1 MDDTASWRDEF
12 VAMLRLGV
20 PLALTQLAQIAINT
34 TDVMFM
40 GRLSA
45 EALAAGGL
53 AMGVLFPL
61 LYFGVGVMSVT
72 APVVAQAVGRRDIRD
87 ARRAVR
93 QALWLALLVALP
105 AMLVLTQAETLLRL
119 LGQDAGVARAAHA
132 YLQAMLWGLPA
143 VLGFTVLR
151 GFIAAFSRTRAVL
164 IISVL
169 GVVANALLCW
179 ALMFGTLGLPRL
191 ELVGAGIAASLVNWL
206 MFLLL
211 GGHILLDRTF
221 RRYHLLGR
229 WWRVDWSHLV
239 SLARLGLP
247 VGLTL
252 VMETGIFGAA
262 ALVMGAL
269 GTAELAGHQIA
280 LQLAAITFM
289 VPLGIGQAATVR
301 VGLAVG
307 RRDLTGMR
315 RAGWSALMLGC
326 LFMAGTALLF
336 WLAPGPLVGLF
347 LRAEDEAG
355 RMAMD
360 LAMVYLGIAGLFQ
373 LVDGAQVVGQGALRG
388 MRDTAGP
395 MLIAGGGYWL
405 IGFPV
410 CAWLGLYT
418 DWRGAGVWTGLAL
431 GLAVVAVALV
441 WRFHRLSRHLPPEA
455 AAM

>member
-1 MDDTASWRDEF
+1 MSEQLSWRSEF
-12 VAMLRLGV
+12 AEMLRLGV

-45 EALAAGGL
+45 DALAAGGL
-53 AMGVLFPL
+53 AMGLLFPL

-105 AMLVLTQAETLLRL
+105 AMLVLTQAKTLLAIF
-119 LGQDAGVARAAHA
+119 GQDVGVAASSHD
-132 YLQAMLWGLPA
+132 YLQAMMWGLPA

-164 IISVL
+164 VISVF
-169 GVVANALLCW
+169 GVLANALLCW

-206 MFLLL
+206 MLLLL

-229 WWRVDWSHLV
+229 WWRVDWRHLV
-239 SLARLGLP
+239 GLARLGLP

-307 RRDLTGMR
+307 RQDLTGLR
-315 RAGWSALMLGC
+315 RAGWSAILLGC

-336 WLAPGPLVGLF
+336 WLVPGPLVGLF
-347 LRAEDEAG
+347 LRADDEAS
-355 RMAMD
+355 RRAMD
-360 LAMVYLGIAGLFQ
+360 FAMIYLGIAGLFQ
-373 LVDGAQVVGQGALRG
+373 LVDGAQVVAQGALRG
-388 MRDTAGP
+388 MRDTTGP

-405 IGFPV
+405 VGFPI
-410 CAWLGLYT
+410 CAWLGLYS
-418 DWRGAGVWTGLAL
+418 DWRGAGVWTGLAV
-431 GLAVVAVALV
+431 GLAVVALALL
-441 WRFHRLSRHLPPEA
+441 WRFYRLSRALPPDGA
-455 AAM
+455 VA